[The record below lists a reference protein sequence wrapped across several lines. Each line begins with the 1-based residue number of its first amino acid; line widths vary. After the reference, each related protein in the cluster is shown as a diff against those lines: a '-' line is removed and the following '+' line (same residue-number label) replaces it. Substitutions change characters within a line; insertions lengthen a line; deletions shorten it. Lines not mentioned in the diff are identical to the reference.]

1 MSAAK
6 ILIVFLCLFTLPPLV
21 CFAAQ
26 QKTAA
31 PGKAATAAKVS
42 NFEQLSVAANKAR
55 DENRDDDAM
64 VLYRQC
70 LDLKPEWQEGRWYLS
85 TLLYQKEHFAE
96 AQNHLRRF
104 VADNPQTGPAWALLG
119 MSEFQTHQYARSL
132 DHLER
137 AMSLG
142 LSGRKEMAQSVFYF
156 VAVLRNRFEH
166 YTDSMNLL
174 MVLVKAGQ
182 QPDLFVEPLGLA
194 AMRLPF
200 LPAEI
205 PADRRELVRLAGQA
219 TLAIE
224 AQRQD
229 EAEKL
234 FSEML
239 AHYPDEPGVHFLY
252 GAYLMDQRPEDG
264 MKEMQRELDISP
276 SEVAAR
282 LRMAEQYLKEEK
294 SAAALQLAQQGVAL
308 EPRNSSAR
316 LILGESLIA
325 TGDSSKGIA
334 ELEKARDES
343 PDRVR
348 THWDLLRAYTA
359 AGRPQDAKREKEEIE
374 KLNTQTSQP

>member
-1 MSAAK
+1 
-6 ILIVFLCLFTLPPLV
+6 
-21 CFAAQ
+21 
-26 QKTAA
+26 
-31 PGKAATAAKVS
+31 
-42 NFEQLSVAANKAR
+42 LSVAANKAR

-294 SAAALQLAQQGVAL
+294 FAAALQLAQQGVAL